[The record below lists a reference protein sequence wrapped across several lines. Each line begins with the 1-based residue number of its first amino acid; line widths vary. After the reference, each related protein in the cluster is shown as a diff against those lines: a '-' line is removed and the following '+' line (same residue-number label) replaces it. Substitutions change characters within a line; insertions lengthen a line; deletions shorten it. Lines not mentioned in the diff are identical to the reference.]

1 MKLRRSGDQDYKE
14 PAIVPLV
21 NIVFLLL
28 IFFMLLGRIT
38 APEALDVIPPFSTS
52 GGQIENQRDILILVS
67 ADGRLALEDT
77 EMEQDLLLSAISK
90 LLEEDR
96 SMRIRIK
103 ADSSLDAVT
112 LIRLM
117 ELLKET
123 GVKTLLLLIERP
135 QDQW

>member
-1 MKLRRSGDQDYKE
+1 MKLRSTSERDYKE

-28 IFFMLLGRIT
+28 IFFMILGRIT
-38 APEALDVIPPFSTS
+38 APEALDVTPPFSTG
-52 GGQIENQRDILILVS
+52 GGQIDNQRDIVVLIS
-67 ADGRLALEDT
+67 ADGRLALEDA
-77 EMEQDLLLSAISK
+77 EMEQDLLLSAVSK
-90 LLEEDR
+90 SLEEDPSAR
-96 SMRIRIK
+96 VRIK

-123 GVKTLLLLIERP
+123 GVKALLLLVERP
-135 QDQW
+135 QNE